1 MTSTVVDQLYDA
13 FKALRDALDGDDIAQ
28 VDAATARVHGAV
40 TDMKSV
46 GAWRDEF
53 AVRARLERLVPLME
67 AARVRT
73 SFLAD
78 QTRQRIAMLAERG
91 SIHAPL
97 TYGR

>member
-1 MTSTVVDQLYDA
+1 MTSAVIDQLYDA
-13 FKALRDALDGDDIAQ
+13 FTALRDALDGDDIAK
-28 VDAATARVHGAV
+28 VDAATARVNKAV
-40 TDMKSV
+40 ADVKAV

-53 AVRARLERLVPLME
+53 AVRARLDRLLPLME

-78 QTRQRIAMLAERG
+78 QTRQRIALLAERG